1 MLAAAVDDR
10 QVLLVF
16 VGEVGIPKHQ
26 LAESQDGIQRGAKF
40 AAHVG
45 QEGALGPVGGLA
57 AGLYKLADV
66 TVDDDDF
73 DLLPTGEHMYFVGI
87 DVGKRHHQAVVIDEQ
102 CELCGDTTGL
112 SNTRSG
118 IESLLARLEGHDESV
133 RIALES
139 S

>member
-1 MLAAAVDDR
+1 MVQPR
-10 QVLLVF
+10 ITYKV
-16 VGEVGIPKHQ
+16 VGSPGRWRRASTSSVIIV
-26 LAESQDGIQRGAKF
+26 AW
-40 AAHVG
+40 
-45 QEGALGPVGGLA
+45 
-57 AGLYKLADV
+57 
-66 TVDDDDF
+66 
-73 DLLPTGEHMYFVGI
+73 GEHMYFVGI

-102 CELCGDTTGL
+102 GELCGDTTGL